1 MIPFDNTQHF
11 FLTERRP
18 TNRLNGK
25 VTSHPF
31 ACLAIG
37 YEPSESKLPFR
48 VAISICH
55 PKDHFTRK
63 SGSNRAN
70 GLLQS
75 VQEGKEVHA
84 AWVTPSQIK
93 SLSKLFELLGVKE
106 QINARALNSPR
117 ASKSLKNIIL
127 DLQGIRFEAPKTRSD
142 RVKANVKSGMTISEA
157 TVRAI

>member
-1 MIPFDNTQHF
+1 MIPFNQTQHF

-18 TNRLNGK
+18 HNRLNGK

-37 YEPSESKLPFR
+37 YEPSEPKLPFR

-70 GLLQS
+70 GLLHTTS
-75 VQEGKEVHA
+75 EGKASHV
-84 AWVTPSQIK
+84 AWVTPAQVK
-93 SLSKLFELLGVKE
+93 SLSKLFELLGVTE
-106 QINARALNSPR
+106 QLKARSVNLPR
-117 ASKSLKNIIL
+117 ASKSLKNIVL
-127 DLQGIRFEAPKTRSD
+127 DLQGIRFEA
-142 RVKANVKSGMTISEA
+142 KASKA
-157 TVRAI
+157 KA